1 MECNFKIE
9 RDPHVKGY
17 TMISNASNGKV
28 LSLAA
33 KGLLKELLSLPP
45 DWYLSVDG
53 LVRNLKESKRVI
65 VSVLKELEGN
75 GYLIK
80 EKRFRK
86 SNTCKRRVY
95 TYFYTIIE
103 NPSNEQLQNEDI
115 QNEYLQ
121 NEYVQNEGVQNDG
134 VIIINNK
141 EINKDNKDLDNNNKE
156 SNDSSIATAKRKASI
171 DYEEFKDFF
180 NMTMNEAGAMIPRI
194 TDMTPKRKGMINAR
208 VKKYGIEAVRE
219 VVKKSAASTYMNGAG
234 RNGWFATFDWIFKP
248 NNFVKILENNY
259 NDNNPNNNGRDNI
272 RRGAWPTP
280 AENATRAEEW
290 ATNRILELTQP
301 KDKGIQGEISDNRD
315 TDKLFLPF

>member
-53 LVRNLKESKRVI
+53 LVHNLKESKRVI
-65 VSVLKELEGN
+65 VSVLKELEDN

-80 EKRFRK
+80 EKRFRQ

-103 NPSNEQLQNEDI
+103 NPNNEYLQNEGV

-121 NEYVQNEGVQNDG
+121 NE
-134 VIIINNK
+134 
-141 EINKDNKDLDNNNKE
+141 
-156 SNDSSIATAKRKASI
+156 
-171 DYEEFKDFF
+171 
-180 NMTMNEAGAMIPRI
+180 
-194 TDMTPKRKGMINAR
+194 
-208 VKKYGIEAVRE
+208 
-219 VVKKSAASTYMNGAG
+219 
-234 RNGWFATFDWIFKP
+234 
-248 NNFVKILENNY
+248 
-259 NDNNPNNNGRDNI
+259 
-272 RRGAWPTP
+272 
-280 AENATRAEEW
+280 
-290 ATNRILELTQP
+290 
-301 KDKGIQGEISDNRD
+301 
-315 TDKLFLPF
+315 

>member
-17 TMISNASNGKV
+17 TMISNASNGNV

-65 VSVLKELEGN
+65 VSVLKELEDN

-80 EKRFRK
+80 EKRFRQ

-103 NPSNEQLQNEDI
+103 NPNNEQLRNEGV

-141 EINKDNKDLDNNNKE
+141 EINKYNKDNNKE
-156 SNDSSIATAKRKASI
+156 YKYITPSDEGVTFEQFWDAY
-171 DYEEFKDFF
+171 DY
-180 NMTMNEAGAMIPRI
+180 
-194 TDMTPKRKGMINAR
+194 
-208 VKKYGIEAVRE
+208 
-219 VVKKSAASTYMNGAG
+219 KKSKKAAERAWNRLSKADKKAAMNAIQVYKQDCVRCG
-234 RNGWFATFDWIFKP
+234 RDMQYAQRYLKEKTFEDDFS
-248 NNFVKILENNY
+248 F
-259 NDNNPNNNGRDNI
+259 NDNKPNNNGRDNI
-272 RRGAWPTP
+272 RRGVWPTP

-301 KDKGIQGEISDNRD
+301 KDKGIQGEIPDNRD